1 MFVQLVYNLL
11 MIVCVL
17 KIQYQKENSWA
28 IICFKRI
35 VFVLVTNVKFA
46 NSSDSE
52 TIMLKPISNIRNAL
66 LVSFIM
72 RRYVN

>member
-1 MFVQLVYNLL
+1 MFAQLVYNLL
-11 MIVCVL
+11 MTGCVP